1 MRVPSIARPLQL
13 TLVEQ
18 YRKFEAI
25 GNRVDERMRMSVRG
39 GHATVDLTEKTS
51 SAREDDFHW

>member
-39 GHATVDLTEKTS
+39 QGATVDLTEK
-51 SAREDDFHW
+51 SASGRQDDFHW